1 MVVFMFD
8 LMHLKGYLQCFC
20 LILCP
25 MLSCLGGVNVE
36 FWLDVE
42 FLAQKP
48 PRWNRQKRTSWGWL
62 AGKRCL
68 LELDIA

>member
-1 MVVFMFD
+1 MVAF
-8 LMHLKGYLQCFC
+8 L
-20 LILCP
+20 
-25 MLSCLGGVNVE
+25 LGGVNME
-36 FWLDVE
+36 FWLAVE

-48 PRWNRQKRTSWGWL
+48 PRWNRQKRTSWGLL